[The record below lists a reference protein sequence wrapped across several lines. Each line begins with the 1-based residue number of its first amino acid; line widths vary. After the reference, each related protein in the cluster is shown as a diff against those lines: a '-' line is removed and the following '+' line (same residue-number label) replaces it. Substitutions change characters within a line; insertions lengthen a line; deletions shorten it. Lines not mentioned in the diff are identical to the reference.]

1 VKARDQ
7 SEEQPN
13 ALTVDEVLRFMAN
26 AHDLF
31 PQHYA
36 MLALELATVRR
47 PSEMRPL
54 QRAGTEPDLL
64 WFDQDWTQTPHP
76 TSGRAGGD
84 TARSRRGPAY
94 RTDAGIRAPIP
105 LPDRRLPR
113 ELLPRQTH
121 PCDRQGG
128 QDREAPDRPLMRR
141 TFQDLCRTAAVHDF
155 VTRAISR
162 HATSAMQERYISV
175 DGEEVRAGL
184 AKVIS
189 LAGPKR

>member
-47 PSEMRPL
+47 PSEMQPL
-54 QRAGTEPDLL
+54 RRAGTEPDLL
-64 WFDQDWTQTPHP
+64 WHDQDWTQAPHP

-84 TARSRRGPAY
+84 TARPHRGPC
-94 RTDAGIRAPIP
+94 
-105 LPDRRLPR
+105 LSDRCGDQSSYSP
-113 ELLPRQTH
+113 P
-121 PCDRQGG
+121 
-128 QDREAPDRPLMRR
+128 
-141 TFQDLCRTAAVHDF
+141 
-155 VTRAISR
+155 
-162 HATSAMQERYISV
+162 
-175 DGEEVRAGL
+175 
-184 AKVIS
+184 
-189 LAGPKR
+189 